1 MSGIVKGIKKVVK
14 GVIKGVKSVV
24 KAVVKGV
31 KSVVNFVV
39 QPFLGL
45 FGGYDVP
52 DAQAEAERQQGVQ
65 FTRQGSETP
74 IPVVYGYRK
83 VGGAITFAETGSTN
97 NQYLWVAY
105 VLSEGTIEGLREIFI
120 DDNQLPETIIRQ
132 LNNGQTVNITE
143 GRYKDRVQLQFS
155 HGVYNNTP
163 SVSGVGTWSICKD
176 APSWK
181 NSMVYNGMAVVFAR
195 YYWKKIETNEDA
207 EANPFSGG
215 IPEIKA
221 CILGKKVA
229 ALTSGTPSSYTY
241 DNAPVRY
248 STNPAECILD
258 YLRNPRYGKGLVND
272 DIDWTSWETTA
283 NKFNTQVEY
292 VSGIRGPIHTLNYVV
307 NTGNT
312 IFNNIKTL
320 LPNCRA
326 YMPYIQG
333 KFKLRVEDAGNDT
346 DITSG
351 TATIVAT
358 FDEDNIV
365 GDITYSAVEATSKYN
380 QVSITYVNPDNK
392 WSNDTVV
399 YPESAAER
407 QTYIDKDGGRVNKLD
422 ATFGG
427 ITNYA
432 IAKDMAKLIF
442 NKSRLQES
450 CTLTV
455 TSQGIELEVGDNI
468 RIQSHMLN
476 FGTTPWRVVSIK
488 YNNDMSVALAC
499 VRNPDSIYPHTRVGE
514 EDIVLPTYTPRGATI
529 IYPLFD
535 TTIPIGLVP
544 PTNSVVPVTYESP
557 TITGVNP
564 QTFSTPGINSVTVT
578 GTNYKTGA
586 TAVFIG
592 DDGQQYTPNTTTRNS
607 ETEIV
612 IETIA
617 DMDSSNQPY
626 DVRITNTSAFGSLSA
641 RQNNVLRIDGT
652 TGTPDDP
659 IQDPPV
665 TDDPPDDTVTPP
677 PTPPGDDGGSITN
690 PPDIVPPPLP
700 LTDIV
705 DITVIDYTAEGDLVY
720 ADIYF
725 RQPQNPAYDY
735 IQVYYQRQGRD
746 EPWRYMEVK
755 DRPGPGETG
764 RFKLGPFAANSRAS
778 ITVRTR
784 VKYGSGEYSTKINTV
799 FLTPSA
805 AVDTSDPKDFIETVG
820 PGWVPPE
827 IGSRT
832 DRDNT
837 FSKIE
842 ARTKLTGSAP
852 KSPREIDFTLT
863 QEIYNDPINYDVN
876 GVKIYYKPSISD
888 VWNYQ
893 ETLFGGVNDYVPGTP
908 QTVTMSVFGNPVY
921 PSQPTND
928 QQHYD
933 FILRFTYKDG
943 KESTKQVRFEGLK
956 VEVNSFGFY
965 DFDPTYGAAT
975 RTEDNTTVNI
985 VLQDPSAPSTKDL
998 ITVGVH
1004 TLFPDYESPNIRLFL
1019 SPPDSSFLLD
1029 WAGVKVRTRIIEPG
1043 TDPDFEEYI
1052 ITKTGLTS
1060 EGLWFD
1066 RIPIT
1071 YEDEYEVVITPLYW
1085 NGASREEAKF
1095 SWLGAGYITDRQQGA
1110 DIPSNGF
1117 PPNFKEKYNFKLLTT
1132 ADALVEV
1139 DKPFPA
1145 PANPR
1150 INVEEWS
1157 LNIPKSNFNGPNGY
1171 FKLVFS
1177 HAHIANYQQLNVY
1190 RRYYKP
1196 NNSYGGYDLN
1206 KLGAGRWEKVEVT
1219 TTNSGG
1225 TVTANLKYPLSY
1237 QEFNGY
1243 FDPAQAISNYNK
1255 LLFLPGWVTGF
1266 TGENFEYIAIAVDNN
1281 GESSVALR
1289 LPPIS
1294 ATFNGTR
1301 QGVFIPFAGDRITE
1315 IDPTTLS
1322 VYPTVLQK
1330 NLDQAIAPL
1339 ADTARLW
1346 NRKAHSTFTLTS
1358 VSPGRL

>member
-1 MSGIVKGIKKVVK
+1 MSGIVRAIKKVVK
-14 GVIKGVKSVV
+14 GVVKAVKGVV
-24 KAVVKGV
+24 KAVVKV
-31 KSVVNFVV
+31 VSSVVSFVT

-45 FGGYDVP
+45 FGGYDAP
-52 DAQAEAERQQGVQ
+52 DAQAEADRQQGVQ
-65 FTRQGSETP
+65 LTRQGSETA

-105 VLSEGTIEGLREIFI
+105 VLSEGTIEGLREMFI

-132 LNNGQTVNITE
+132 LNNGQTVDITT
-143 GRYKDRVQLQFS
+143 GKYAGRVQLQFS
-155 HGVYNNTP
+155 HGIYNSDP
-163 SVSGVGTWSICKD
+163 SVSNLGTWSICSD

-195 YYWKKIETNEDA
+195 YYWKKIETNEDS
-207 EANPFSGG
+207 EANPFSGS
-215 IPEIKA
+215 IPDVKA

-229 ALTSGTPSSYTY
+229 ALTGTPQNYTY
-241 DNAPVRY
+241 ANAPTRY

-272 DIDWTSWETTA
+272 DIDWASWQATST
-283 NKFNTQVEY
+283 KFNTVVEY
-292 VSGIRGPIHTLNYVV
+292 VSGISGPIHTFNFVV

-312 IFNNIKTL
+312 IFNNIKTM

-351 TATIVAT
+351 VATIVAT
-358 FDEDNIV
+358 FDKDNIV
-365 GDITYSAVEATSKYN
+365 GDITYGAVEAGSKYN
-380 QVSITYVNPDNK
+380 QVSVTYVNPDNK

-399 YPESAAER
+399 YPETEAER

-422 ATFGG
+422 ATFGAL
-427 ITNYA
+427 TNYA

-442 NKSRLQES
+442 NKSRFQES
-450 CTLTV
+450 AALTV
-455 TSQGIELEVGDNI
+455 TSQGLELEVGDNI

-476 FGTTPWRVVSIK
+476 FGTTPWRIVSIK

-514 EDIVLPTYTPRGATI
+514 EDIVLPTYTPKGASI
-529 IYPLFD
+529 IYPEFD

-544 PTNSVVPVTYESP
+544 PTNGVVPIVHLPPS
-557 TITGVNP
+557 ITGVSP
-564 QTFSTPGINSVTVT
+564 QTFGSPGINAVTVSGINFQT
-578 GTNYKTGA
+578 GLS
-586 TAVFIG
+586 AVFIG
-592 DDGQQYTPNTTTRNS
+592 DDGTQYTPNSTSLNS
-607 ETEIV
+607 TSEVV
-612 IETIA
+612 IQTIA
-617 DMDSSNQPY
+617 SMDSSNQPY
-626 DVRITNTSAFGSLSA
+626 DVQVQNTSAFGSLSA

-665 TDDPPDDTVTPP
+665 VEDPEDPGINPPPSDPPPEGEPP
-677 PTPPGDDGGSITN
+677 TN
-690 PPDIVPPPLP
+690 PPGVVPEPLP
-700 LTDIV
+700 LTDIA
-705 DITVIDYTAEGDLVY
+705 DITVIDYSAEGALVY

-725 RQPQNPAYDY
+725 RQPQNPAYLCL
-735 IQVYYQRQGRD
+735 QVYYQRQGRD
-746 EPWRYMEVK
+746 EPWRYLEVK
-755 DRPGPGETG
+755 DRPGPGETAS
-764 RFKLGPFAANSRAS
+764 FKLGPFAANSRSS

-784 VKYGSGEYSTKINTV
+784 VKYGSGEYSTKINSV
-799 FLTPSA
+799 FLTPGA
-805 AVDTSDPKDFIETVG
+805 AVDTNEPKDFIETVG
-820 PGWVPPE
+820 PGWTPPE
-827 IGSRT
+827 TSTTT

-837 FSKIE
+837 FSKVE
-842 ARTKLTGSAP
+842 ARTQLSGGTP

-863 QEIYNDPINYDVN
+863 QEIYNDPINFAVN
-876 GVKIYYKPSISD
+876 GVKIYYKPTIAT

-893 ETLFGGVNDYVPGTP
+893 EFLFGTTQNDYVPGTAN
-908 QTVTMSVFGNPVY
+908 TVTMSVFGNPIY
-921 PSQPTND
+921 PSAPTPE
-928 QQHYD
+928 QQQYD
-933 FILRFTYKDG
+933 FILRLTYKDG
-943 KESTKQVRFEGLK
+943 KESVKQVRFEGLK
-956 VEVNSFGFY
+956 VEVNAFGFY

-975 RTEDNTTVNI
+975 RTEDHTAVNI
-985 VLQDPSAPSTKDL
+985 VLADPNAPSTKDL

-1004 TLFPDYESPNIRLFL
+1004 TLFPDYDNPNIRLFL

-1029 WAGVKVRTRIIEPG
+1029 WAGIKVRTRIIEPG
-1043 TDPDFEEYI
+1043 TDPEFEETV
-1052 ITKTGLTS
+1052 ITKTGLTA

-1085 NGASREEAKF
+1085 NGSSREEAKF
-1095 SWLGAGYITDRQQGA
+1095 SWLGASYITDRQQGA

-1145 PANPR
+1145 PVNPR

-1177 HAHIANYQQLNVY
+1177 HAHIGGYTQLNVY

-1196 NNSYGGYDLN
+1196 NNSYGGYTLN
-1206 KLGAGRWEKVEVT
+1206 KLGAGRWEKVQVT

-1225 TVTANLKYPLSY
+1225 TVTAHLKYPLSY
-1237 QEFNGY
+1237 QEYNGY
-1243 FDPAQAISNYNK
+1243 FDPAKAVSNSNQLRRY
-1255 LLFLPGWVTGF
+1255 PGWVDGF
-1266 TGENFEYIAIAVDNN
+1266 TGENFEYVAVAQTSG
-1281 GESSVALR
+1281 GESSIALR

-1301 QGVFIPFAGDRITE
+1301 QGVFIPNPGDRITE
-1315 IDPTTLS
+1315 IDPLTLS
-1322 VYPTVLQK
+1322 VYPTVLEK

-1339 ADTARLW
+1339 ADSARLW
-1346 NRKAHSTFTLTS
+1346 NRKAFTSFTLTS

>member
-1 MSGIVKGIKKVVK
+1 MSGIVRGIKKVVK
-14 GVIKGVKSVV
+14 GVVKAVKSVV
-24 KAVVKGV
+24 KAVVKV
-31 KSVVNFVV
+31 VSSVVNFVT

-45 FGGYDVP
+45 FGGYDAP
-52 DAQAEAERQQGVQ
+52 GAAQEADRQQGVQ
-65 FTRQGSETP
+65 LTRQGSESA

-105 VLSEGTIEGLREIFI
+105 VLSEGTVEGLREVFI
-120 DDNQLPETIIRQ
+120 DDAQLPETIIRQ
-132 LNNGQTVNITE
+132 LNNGETVNISS
-143 GRYKDRVQLQFS
+143 GKFKDRVQLQFS
-155 HGVYNNTP
+155 HGIYNDTP
-163 SVSGVGTWSICKD
+163 SASGVGSWSICSD

-207 EANPFSGG
+207 EANPFTGN
-215 IPEIKA
+215 IPELQA

-229 ALTSGTPSSYTY
+229 SLTTGTPSSYTY
-241 DNAPVRY
+241 DNAPVLY

-258 YLRNPRYGKGLVND
+258 YLRNPRYGKGLTND
-272 DIDWTSWETTA
+272 DIDWASWQATA

-292 VSGIRGPIHTLNYVV
+292 VSGIRGPIHTFNFVV
-307 NTGNT
+307 DTGNT
-312 IFNNIKTL
+312 IFNNIKTM

-333 KFKLRVEDAGNDT
+333 QFKLRVEDAGNDT

-365 GDITYSAVEATSKYN
+365 GDIQYSAVEATAKYN
-380 QVSITYVNPDNK
+380 QVSVTYVNPDNK

-399 YPESAAER
+399 YPETQAER

-432 IAKDMAKLIF
+432 IAKDMAKLMF
-442 NKSRLQES
+442 NKSRFQES
-450 CTLTV
+450 AALTV
-455 TSQGIELEVGDNI
+455 TSQGLELEVGDNI

-476 FGTTPWRVVSIK
+476 FGTTPWRIISLK
-488 YNNDMSVALAC
+488 YNNDMSVQIAC
-499 VRNPDSIYPHTRVGE
+499 IKNSDSIYPHTRVGE
-514 EDIVLPTYTPRGATI
+514 EDIVLPTYTPRGASI
-529 IYPLFD
+529 IYPEFD

-544 PTNSVVPVTYESP
+544 PTNAVLPVVHQPP
-557 TITGVNP
+557 TITNITP
-564 QTFSTPGINSVTVT
+564 QTFGSAADGNSVTVT
-578 GTNYKTGA
+578 GTNFQTGIVA
-586 TAVFIG
+586 QFIG
-592 DDGQQYTPNTTTRNS
+592 EDGTIFTPNATTRNS
-607 ETEIV
+607 TSELV
-612 IETIA
+612 IETVVA
-617 DMDSSNQPY
+617 MDNANQPY
-626 DVRITNTSAFGSLSA
+626 DVRVINTSAFGSLSA

-659 IQDPPV
+659 EQDPPV
-665 TDDPPDDTVTPP
+665 VEDPEDPGITPPQTPP
-677 PTPPGDDGGSITN
+677 PGTGEPPTN
-690 PPDIVPPPLP
+690 PPVVVPEPLP
-700 LTDIV
+700 LTDIA
-705 DITVIDYTAEGDLVY
+705 DITRIDYTPEGDIVY

-725 RQPQNPAYDY
+725 QQPTNPAYSCL
-735 IQVYYQRQGRD
+735 QVYYQRQGKD
-746 EPWRYMEVK
+746 EPWRYLEVVEK
-755 DRPGPGETG
+755 PGPGETTS
-764 RFKLGPFAANSRAS
+764 FKLGPFAANSRSS
-778 ITVRTR
+778 ITVKTR
-784 VKYGSGEYSTKINTV
+784 VKYSGGEYSTKLNTV

-805 AVDTSDPKDFIETVG
+805 AVDTDDPKDFVETVG
-820 PGWVPPE
+820 PGWTPPE
-827 IGSRT
+827 VGGVS

-837 FSKIE
+837 FSNIT
-842 ARTKLTGSAP
+842 ATTKLTGGEP
-852 KSPREIDFTLT
+852 KSPREIDFILT

-876 GVKIYYKPSISD
+876 GVKIYYKASIAT
-888 VWNYQ
+888 VWNYK
-893 ETLFGGVNDYVPGTP
+893 EFLFSGSSEYVPGVA
-908 QTVTMSVFGNPVY
+908 QTVTMNVLGNPVF
-921 PSQPTND
+921 PSAPTPE
-928 QQHYD
+928 QQQFD
-933 FILRFTYKDG
+933 FILRLTYKDG
-943 KESTKQVRFEGLK
+943 KESTKQVRFEKLL
-956 VEVNSFGFY
+956 VERNAFGFY
-965 DFDPTYGAAT
+965 DYDPTYGAAT
-975 RTEDNTTVNI
+975 RTEDHNTVNI
-985 VLQDPSAPSTKDL
+985 VLADPTAPTNKDK

-1004 TLFPDYESPNIRLFL
+1004 TLFPDYENPNIRLFL

-1043 TDPDFEEYI
+1043 TDPEFDEYL
-1052 ITKTGLTS
+1052 ITKTGLTA

-1085 NGASREEAKF
+1085 NGASREESKF
-1095 SWLGAGYITDRQQGA
+1095 SWLGAGYITDRQQGT
-1110 DIPSNGF
+1110 DIPTNGF

-1145 PANPR
+1145 PTNPR

-1157 LNIPKSNFNGPNGY
+1157 LNIPKSNFNAPNGY
-1171 FKLVFS
+1171 FKLEFS
-1177 HAHIANYQQLNVY
+1177 HAHITNYTQLNVY
-1190 RRYYKP
+1190 RRWYQP

-1206 KLGAGRWEKVEVT
+1206 KAGAGRWEKVQVT

-1225 TVTANLKYPLSY
+1225 TVTAHLKYPLSY
-1237 QEFNGY
+1237 QEFNSY
-1243 FDPAQAISNYNK
+1243 FDPAKAIGTYNK
-1255 LLFLPGWVTGF
+1255 LFRYVGWADGASIKS
-1266 TGENFEYIAIAVDNN
+1266 FEYIAIVETTT

-1289 LPPIS
+1289 LPTIDGGR
-1294 ATFNGTR
+1294 GTTK
-1301 QGVFIPFAGDRITE
+1301 GVFMPAPGNRITE

-1322 VYPTVLQK
+1322 TYPTVLQK

-1339 ADTARLW
+1339 ADTVRLW